1 MSQGTICGMSVPDE
15 EREVQSP
22 RGRFEEKQRP
32 VDRGKVGEVVR
43 NKVRDNGSQV
53 MQCLV
58 GVIQT

>member
-1 MSQGTICGMSVPDE
+1 MSVPDE